1 MAFLNLAVDILFD
14 YFTAVYFLKF
24 TIFLYFSIDFWFKC
38 SSLYRLYH
46 FFTKM
51 SYLFLCLHQYSLM
64 TAIQLLLFL
73 ASAKPPW
80 LVALLPQMLTAVFG
94 LHLGLYL
101 LIFNFGCCL
110 TFVDWTGSLSSSKDF
125 KLKLLN
131 NSSYGNKRIRYS
143 FLLLVQFFPL
153 SLNRTRSQPKFSTT
167 TYMLS
172 AHGDLIVIITQ
183 LAHRFHT
190 ITKSLLKHCVVLDIA
205 RL

>member
-1 MAFLNLAVDILFD
+1 MAFLNLTVDILFD

-51 SYLFLCLHQYSLM
+51 SYLFLCLYQYSLM
-64 TAIQLLLFL
+64 TSIQLLLSL

-94 LHLGLYL
+94 LHLGLCL

-110 TFVDWTGSLSSSKDF
+110 TFVDWAGSLSSSKDF

-131 NSSYGNKRIRYS
+131 NSSYGNRRIRYS
-143 FLLLVQFFPL
+143 FLFCYWCSSFLYPLTELGHSQSFLLPHICYPPMVT
-153 SLNRTRSQPKFSTT
+153 SS
-167 TYMLS
+167 
-172 AHGDLIVIITQ
+172 
-183 LAHRFHT
+183 
-190 ITKSLLKHCVVLDIA
+190 
-205 RL
+205 